1 MSVPA
6 PSAGTFGRP
15 IKGPSALGDD
25 GRRFL
30 QLTWALAVT
39 DFKLRFFGSV
49 LGYLWQI
56 MRPLMLFGVLYF
68 VFTKIFGLG
77 DDKYYGVS
85 LLLGLVLY
93 GFFAE
98 ATTGSV
104 RSLMERENLVRKIAF
119 PRLAVPLACVLTAL
133 FNLCLN
139 LLPVL
144 FVLLVLTP
152 GRPHWSWLELPV
164 LVAGLAVFAIGFA
177 MILSSLFV
185 RYRDVEP
192 IWDVFL
198 QIMFYSS
205 PIIFTVKMVTDK
217 AGASVTSAMLLN
229 PFSALLQQAR
239 HAFVDPSQIGV
250 REAVGNDA
258 LLLVPA
264 AIVVVLFAIGFW
276 VFNREAPRI
285 AENL

>member
-1 MSVPA
+1 MSA
-6 PSAGTFGRP
+6 SQLTSGALGRP
-15 IKGPSALGDD
+15 IKGPSALGNDR
-25 GRRFL
+25 RRFL

-49 LGYLWQI
+49 MGYLWQL
-56 MRPLMLFGVLYF
+56 MRPLMLFSVLYF
-68 VFTKIFGLG
+68 VFTEIFGLG

-93 GFFAE
+93 GFFSE
-98 ATTGSV
+98 STTGSV

-119 PRLAVPLACVLTAL
+119 PRLAVPLACVLTAF

-139 LLPVL
+139 LIPVIV
-144 FVLLVLTP
+144 FLTVA
-152 GRPHWSWLELPV
+152 GGSPHWTWLQMPLLIVV
-164 LVAGLAVFAIGFA
+164 LGLFAIGFA

-198 QIMFYSS
+198 QVMFYAS
-205 PIIFTVKMVTDK
+205 PIIYTVQMVTDK
-217 AGASVTSAMLLN
+217 AGQGVTQAMLLN
-229 PFSALLQQAR
+229 PFSTIMQQAR
-239 HAFVDPSQIGV
+239 HAFVDPSQVGV
-250 REAVGNDA
+250 REAVANDA

-264 AIVVVLFAIGFW
+264 GIILGLFVIGFW

>member
-1 MSVPA
+1 VLSTA
-6 PSAGTFGRP
+6 ALGRP
-15 IKGPSALGDD
+15 IKGPSALGSD
-25 GRRFL
+25 GARRFA

-39 DFKLRFFGSV
+39 DFKLRFFGSM

-56 MRPLMLFGVLYF
+56 MRPLMLFSVLYI

-77 DDKYYGVS
+77 DDRFYGVS

-104 RSLMERENLVRKIAF
+104 RSLMQRENLVRKIAF
-119 PRLAVPLACVLTAL
+119 PRLAVPLACVLTAS

-139 LLPVL
+139 LLPVV
-144 FVLLVLTP
+144 FFLLLAH
-152 GRPHWSWLELPV
+152 GRPHWSWLQMPV
-164 LVAGLAVFAIGFA
+164 LVVCLAVFAIGFA

-185 RYRDVEP
+185 RYRDIEP

-198 QIMFYSS
+198 QIMFYAS
-205 PIIFTVKMVTDK
+205 PIIFTVQMVTEK
-217 AGASVTSAMLLN
+217 AGHGATQAMLLN

-239 HAFVDPSQIGV
+239 HAFIDPSQIGL
-250 REAVGNDA
+250 RQALGND
-258 LLLVPA
+258 LLLVVPA
-264 AIVVVLFAIGFW
+264 AAVVVLFALGFW
-276 VFNREAPRI
+276 VFNREAPHI